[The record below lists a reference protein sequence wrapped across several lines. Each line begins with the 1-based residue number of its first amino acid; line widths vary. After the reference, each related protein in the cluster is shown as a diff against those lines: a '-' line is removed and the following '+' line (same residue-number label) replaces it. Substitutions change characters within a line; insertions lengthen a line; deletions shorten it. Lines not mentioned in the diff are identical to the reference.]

1 MLDFPLW
8 KKLAVLL
15 VCLAGL
21 LVAMPNAFYGRVER
35 ANDAR
40 LALEQGAPET
50 PELAA
55 ARDGWPSFLPSG
67 LVSLGL
73 DPPLSCCVFSL

>member
-40 LALEQGAPET
+40 LALVGILHRVT
-50 PELAA
+50 
-55 ARDGWPSFLPSG
+55 SFRANGRAHVL
-67 LVSLGL
+67 
-73 DPPLSCCVFSL
+73 